1 MIVLASERVIGS
13 GILQKWTLRTLC
25 LALTS
30 STYLLTMAVF
40 LPLLVIGG
48 APVCYATYKVFE
60 TVDKETTHLLASNE
74 KEQAG
79 PTSIFTAAAV
89 STASIGILSKYTF
102 TPQTRHRLFFAKVA
116 PSADLR
122 VASIKVAGE
131 LLARLTIVLCG
142 AAAAGSASGRA
153 VAMKTSRHNQ

>member
-1 MIVLASERVIGS
+1 
-13 GILQKWTLRTLC
+13 
-25 LALTS
+25 
-30 STYLLTMAVF
+30 MAVF

-60 TVDKETTHLLASNE
+60 TVDQETAHLLASND
-74 KEQAG
+74 KEQG
-79 PTSIFTAAAV
+79 PTSFFTAAAV
-89 STASIGILSKYTF
+89 STASIGIMSKYTF

-142 AAAAGSASGRA
+142 AAAAGSASGRV
-153 VAMKTSRHNQ
+153 VAMKTGRHNK